1 MGSIAT
7 SYKQEDARD
16 GMPVWMTRTTTVG
29 RFTAVFLLGTTL
41 GACELA
47 KRDFDDAGSSETP
60 AETGTSGGAQG
71 TAGGETS
78 VTADGEITVGPD
90 TSEDGE
96 GNTTYAQPEDSS
108 VTSTPGT
115 NSSNTN
121 GVPNQSSDA
130 RPDDTTSASGA
141 TEPDP
146 GDTSSVGPGTSAGEQ
161 TMGPRCD
168 ENILVNG
175 NFEAE
180 GGWTPSSSYTAFEQR
195 VHPLIV
201 ANGHESLTNYAV
213 TAHEGTQFAFLGD
226 VPDDEHDKFHT
237 TLTQP
242 IFVPQ
247 EAVGLALVGHVWVST
262 NEPDD
267 QEWDLAYI
275 QLESQENSEDYW
287 QFKYWSNLDAGDG
300 WVKFDAYVDVVDAF
314 RGKYVNLLVQA
325 VTDQTTATRF
335 WFDELEVVVVCSY

>member
-1 MGSIAT
+1 MPAWMMQT
-7 SYKQEDARD
+7 S
-16 GMPVWMTRTTTVG
+16 
-29 RFTAVFLLGTTL
+29 TAVARLSAVLVVGTSL

-47 KRDFDDAGSSETP
+47 KRDFDDTVSSETSG
-60 AETGTSGGAQG
+60 EGGSSGGAQG
-71 TAGGETS
+71 TVSGETA
-78 VTADGEITVGPD
+78 VTTDGEITVGPD
-90 TSEDGE
+90 TSEEGQ
-96 GNTTYAQPEDSS
+96 GNTNGPQPEDSS
-108 VTSTPGT
+108 VTSITST

-130 RPDDTTSASGA
+130 PPGDSTSASGA
-141 TEPDP
+141 TEPEP
-146 GDTSSVGPGTSAGEQ
+146 GDTSSVEQGTSVGEQ
-161 TMGPRCD
+161 TTAPRCD

-175 NFEAE
+175 NFEAGE
-180 GGWTPSSSYTAFEQR
+180 EGWTPSSSYTAFEQR

-213 TAHEGTQFAFLGD
+213 TAHDGTQFAFLGD

-267 QEWDLAYI
+267 QAWDLAYI

-287 QFKYWSNLDAGDG
+287 QFKYWSNLDASDG
-300 WVKFDAYVDVVDAF
+300 WVKFDAYLDVVDAF

-325 VTDQTTATRF
+325 VTDQSTATRF